1 MWGRC
6 NTRVFLKIIDLI
18 EIKIELNYF
27 MMKNYKSKHSLKN
40 NRVVKSLLT
49 VTNPSEKRKLRSGW
63 SLGTRARVGESVE
76 IVESCLS
83 YGSCCC

>member
-40 NRVVKSLLT
+40 NRVVKTLLT
-49 VTNPSEKRKLRSGW
+49 VTNPSEKRKMRPWESFIVW
-63 SLGTRARVGESVE
+63 PQLGDCHFRG
-76 IVESCLS
+76 
-83 YGSCCC
+83 